1 MTTVT
6 LSEISN
12 QSFRWSLSESKEV
25 YWAYVRDGVYL
36 GYRKGARKC
45 AWVGR
50 VIKPD
55 QKKYWKKTFGET
67 DCLKHEGKTLAIS
80 FEDSIGYLLEWS
92 SKLRTPRKY
101 KGSIGEN
108 E

>member
-6 LSEISN
+6 LDELAN
-12 QSFRWSLSESKEV
+12 QSFRWSLAESKCI

-36 GYRKGARKC
+36 GYRKGLRKC

-55 QKKYWKKTFGET
+55 EKKYWKKTFGET
-67 DCLKHEGKTLAIS
+67 DCLAAQEKLSITFDDAIS
-80 FEDSIGYLLEWS
+80 CLIEWATN
-92 SKLRTPRKY
+92 LRRPRRY
-101 KGSIGEN
+101 KGKAC
-108 E
+108 